1 MFETMADEPVPTP
14 PWRTAPKAAST
25 RVPLSQ
31 DVIVDAAL
39 KILDAEGLDAVSM
52 RRVAD
57 VLGTGAASLYQ
68 HVLGKD
74 ELLELAFDRVA
85 AEIAMPEP
93 DAARWAEQ
101 VREVMTSTWN
111 ALRAHPGIAA
121 VSIAR
126 IPTGPN
132 ALAVSDALVG
142 ILRAGGLAPTT
153 CAWAVD
159 NLFKYVTAD
168 AFEESVHL
176 ARGEPGELEYYE
188 QIRDYFLSLP
198 PGRFPHITALGEA
211 LFDGDAVDRFAF
223 GLDLMIRGLQ
233 TYAEPA
239 AG

>member
-1 MFETMADEPVPTP
+1 MADDPLPPP

-39 KILDAEGLDAVSM
+39 KILDAEGIDAVSM

-74 ELLELAFDRVA
+74 ELLELVFDRVA
-85 AEIAMPEP
+85 AEIARPEP
-93 DAARWAEQ
+93 DAARWPEQ
-101 VREVMTSTWN
+101 IRELMTSTWN
-111 ALRAHPGIAA
+111 ALRKHPGIAA

-132 ALAVSDALVG
+132 ALAVSDTLLG
-142 ILRAGGLAPTT
+142 ILRAGELPPAV

-159 NLFKYVTAD
+159 NLFKFVTAD
-168 AFEESVHL
+168 AFEESVHI
-176 ARGEPGELEYYE
+176 ARGKPDELEYHD
-188 QIRDYFLSLP
+188 QVRDYFLTLP
-198 PGRFPHITALGEA
+198 PGRFPHLAALGET
-211 LFDGDAVDRFAF
+211 LFEGDADQRFDF
-223 GLDLMIRGLQ
+223 GLDLMIRGLR
-233 TYAEPA
+233 TYAERG